1 MIRFLSAPY
10 LHHRTRSDLSDQDFP
25 MASPVEEVCMQ
36 RSVLKFNFQNIDNL
50 YFLFLSVMNFVCTIL
65 RSFQN
70 VLTLEQKFS
79 YGTLSLQN
87 FNLIN

>member
-36 RSVLKFNFQNIDNL
+36 RSVLKFNFQNIKLYIDNL
-50 YFLFLSVMNFVCTIL
+50 YIFCVLSVLNFFV
-65 RSFQN
+65 SSSWYYFE
-70 VLTLEQKFS
+70 VLSKFS
-79 YGTLSLQN
+79 YS
-87 FNLIN
+87 